1 MTGER
6 PGPPREA
13 RRSAHPSARILIP
26 SPCYRVP
33 VARVPWALAA
43 ALAALPLAAR
53 AQAGPPGADPVPALA
68 AELRA
73 IGPREAG
80 ERART
85 DPRLLDLDG
94 PARARLLESLKEG
107 PVWWAPVV
115 NFFPG
120 LGLGSL
126 LSGDGRGGW
135 LLGADL
141 VGYVTVGTGL
151 VMLVVSAAGSG
162 DPEYDRMRSRA
173 VGAMQVGAAVLVAS
187 RVAGV
192 VLPFTFP
199 GRRHRELERAFAEA
213 PPRPRLGLFVAPL
226 LPGSGAGGSAGLAL
240 AF

>member
-1 MTGER
+1 M
-6 PGPPREA
+6 A
-13 RRSAHPSARILIP
+13 RF
-26 SPCYRVP
+26 
-33 VARVPWALAA
+33 PWLVAA

-53 AQAGPPGADPVPALA
+53 AQAGAPGADPVPALA

-73 IGPREAG
+73 AEPRG
-80 ERART
+80 LRERARA
-85 DPRLLDLDG
+85 DARILDLDG

-115 NFFPG
+115 NVFPG
-120 LGLGSL
+120 FGLGSL

-135 LLGADL
+135 LLAADL
-141 VGYVTVGTGL
+141 VGYVTVGTGI
-151 VMLVVSAAGSG
+151 VMLVVSVPGAG
-162 DPEYDRMRSRA
+162 DPSYDRMRSRA
-173 VGAMQVGAAVLVAS
+173 VGTMQVGAAVLVAS
-187 RVAGV
+187 RVAGL

-199 GRRHRELERAFAEA
+199 GRRHRELERAFADA